1 MPAVVPTGG
10 GYAGDDSTLS
20 VNGRDAE
27 MPLEVAVIVT
37 LNVPVVVG
45 VPWTIVRG
53 LDEHRV
59 RADLDPIGGP
69 ALPMSH
75 KFTLSDTRNFL
86 ARSLESFSTAYQLL
100 VTNRVRNAEGGTPMI
115 HSGIRVDTWV
125 KLEDKSDIEYELLN
139 NNAVELS
146 FGGQRGNFQIQA
158 TKHALEELLTKAT
171 EALLELRAGD
181 AV

>member
-1 MPAVVPTGG
+1 
-10 GYAGDDSTLS
+10 
-20 VNGRDAE
+20 
-27 MPLEVAVIVT
+27 
-37 LNVPVVVG
+37 
-45 VPWTIVRG
+45 
-53 LDEHRV
+53 
-59 RADLDPIGGP
+59 
-69 ALPMSH
+69 
-75 KFTLSDTRNFL
+75 
-86 ARSLESFSTAYQLL
+86 
-100 VTNRVRNAEGGTPMI
+100 MI